1 MKEEIEIKIETE
13 NEKDKEINEE
23 TKDNDI
29 LKEPEYNTKIK
40 IKQSQLYFYVP
51 LVLSGFSYMC
61 HNSLNY
67 MIQIEPDYLL
77 KLDNNLLNTK
87 LDKNKT
93 SINNTSKSLIMWI
106 LFINILSKS
115 LGHLILNTKSLKN
128 KIDTLIIISYSLSFF
143 TNILFYFGNI
153 ETDLIFILHIV
164 NAFTTGLFFVTLLR
178 LNWSFLPL
186 NEGLVSGIFTSFEY
200 FGIVHLSLFYKVV
213 EFKYLFVIN
222 DVYII
227 LAFICIFFIRYKFKG
242 FYLGKSSDLDYNLDQ
257 KEKNGDKS
265 LEENLI
271 KIKED
276 EKKEDII
283 NEKNV
288 KEEREEK
295 EEKEEKIEQFE
306 TDNNK
311 EEEENNVKNNE
322 RFNIFLQNLY
332 ADITSYRFILLI
344 ITYFLLLFSNYIL
357 SLIYLPFGIIFDIRM
372 FFNSS
377 NQLIFYIIIYFISSI
392 FFGISFDLK
401 MVRTLVI
408 RLIFLSMMT
417 IILFFPTKYFSYF
430 LDVLSLLNALCL
442 SGIKS
447 IIYPLV
453 YREFFNNEENYY
465 LISTFLL
472 VEIIIYILTPFIL
485 KLFIFDIADFIMIF
499 ITCIGMLFGG
509 YYIMTKKLFPLII
522 IDTNGNYDL
531 TTKKGQGL
539 KQLHL
544 QDELPPLSKE

>member
-1 MKEEIEIKIETE
+1 MKETIEIKTDH
-13 NEKDKEINEE
+13 DKETKDEE
-23 TKDNDI
+23 KKDNDI
-29 LKEPEYNTKIK
+29 LIEPENNNKIK
-40 IKQSQLYFYVP
+40 TKQSQLYFYVP
-51 LVLSGFSYMC
+51 LILSGFSYMC

-67 MIQIEPDYLL
+67 MFQIEPDYLL
-77 KLDNNLLNTK
+77 KLNNNLQSTK

-93 SINNTSKSLIMWI
+93 SINNTSKSLIMWT

-128 KIDTLIIISYSLSFF
+128 KIDILMLISYSLSFF
-143 TNILFYFGNI
+143 INILFYFGNT
-153 ETDLIFILHIV
+153 ETDIIFILHIF
-164 NAFTTGLFFVTLLR
+164 NAFTSGLFYVTLLR

-186 NEGLVSGIFTSFEY
+186 NEGLVSGVFISFEY
-200 FGIVHLSLFYKVV
+200 FGIVHLALFYKVV

-222 DVYII
+222 DIYII
-227 LAFICIFFIRYKFKG
+227 LAFICIFFIKYKFKG

-257 KEKNGDKS
+257 KGKNVDKN

-276 EKKEDII
+276 EKKNEIV
-283 NEKNV
+283 NEKEN
-288 KEEREEK
+288 KEEK
-295 EEKEEKIEQFE
+295 KEEKIEQFE
-306 TDNNK
+306 TDNK
-311 EEEENNVKNNE
+311 EEENSVENNE
-322 RFNIFLQNLY
+322 RFNIFIQNLY

-357 SLIYLPFGIIFDIRM
+357 SLIYLPFGIIFDLRM
-372 FFNSS
+372 FFDSS
-377 NQLIFYIIIYFISSI
+377 NQLIFYIIIYFMSSI

-408 RLIFLSMMT
+408 RLILLSIVT

-430 LDVLSLLNALCL
+430 LDVLSLLNAICL

-465 LISTFLL
+465 LISIFLL
-472 VEIIIYILTPFIL
+472 VEIVIYIITPFIL

-499 ITCIGMLFGG
+499 ITCIGILFGG

-531 TTKKGQGL
+531 NTKKGQGL

>member
-29 LKEPEYNTKIK
+29 LKEPEYDTKIK

-67 MIQIEPDYLL
+67 MIQIESDYLL

-222 DVYII
+222 DIYII
-227 LAFICIFFIRYKFKG
+227 LAFVCIFFIRYKFKG

-288 KEEREEK
+288 KDEREEK

-372 FFNSS
+372 FFDSS

-465 LISTFLL
+465 LISIFLL

>member
-1 MKEEIEIKIETE
+1 MKETIEIKTD
-13 NEKDKEINEE
+13 NDKETKDEE
-23 TKDNDI
+23 KKDNDI
-29 LKEPEYNTKIK
+29 LKEPEYNNNNKIK
-40 IKQSQLYFYVP
+40 TKQSQLYFYVP
-51 LVLSGFSYMC
+51 LILSGFSYMC

-77 KLDNNLLNTK
+77 KLNNNLQSTK

-93 SINNTSKSLIMWI
+93 GINNTSKSLIMWT

-128 KIDTLIIISYSLSFF
+128 KIDILMLISYSLSFF
-143 TNILFYFGNI
+143 INILFYFGNT
-153 ETDLIFILHIV
+153 ETDIIFILHIF
-164 NAFTTGLFFVTLLR
+164 NAFTSGLFFVTLLR

-186 NEGLVSGIFTSFEY
+186 NEGLVSGVFISFEY
-200 FGIVHLSLFYKVV
+200 FSIVHLALFYKVV

-222 DVYII
+222 DIYII
-227 LAFICIFFIRYKFKG
+227 LAFICIFFIKYKFKG

-257 KEKNGDKS
+257 KGKNVDKN

-276 EKKEDII
+276 EKKNEIV
-283 NEKNV
+283 NEKENK
-288 KEEREEK
+288 KEK
-295 EEKEEKIEQFE
+295 KEEKIEQFE
-306 TDNNK
+306 TDNK
-311 EEEENNVKNNE
+311 EEENSVENNE
-322 RFNIFLQNLY
+322 RFNIFIQNLY

-357 SLIYLPFGIIFDIRM
+357 SLIYLPFGIILDLRM
-372 FFNSS
+372 FFDSS
-377 NQLIFYIIIYFISSI
+377 NQLIFYIIIYFMSSI

-408 RLIFLSMMT
+408 RLILLSIVT

-430 LDVLSLLNALCL
+430 LDVLSLLNAICL

-465 LISTFLL
+465 LISIFLL
-472 VEIIIYILTPFIL
+472 VEIVIYIITPFIL

-531 TTKKGQGL
+531 NTKKGQGL

>member
-13 NEKDKEINEE
+13 NEKGKEINEE

-164 NAFTTGLFFVTLLR
+164 NAFTSGLFFVTLLR

-222 DVYII
+222 DIYII

-257 KEKNGDKS
+257 KEKNEDKS

-372 FFNSS
+372 FFDSS

-465 LISTFLL
+465 LISIFLL

>member
-29 LKEPEYNTKIK
+29 LKEPEYDTKIK

-128 KIDTLIIISYSLSFF
+128 KIDTLILISYSLSFF

-153 ETDLIFILHIV
+153 ESDLIFILHIC
-164 NAFTTGLFFVTLLR
+164 NAFTSGLFFVTLLR

-227 LAFICIFFIRYKFKG
+227 LAFICIFFIKYKFKG

-295 EEKEEKIEQFE
+295 EEKIEQFE
-306 TDNNK
+306 TDNK
-311 EEEENNVKNNE
+311 EEENNMENNE
-322 RFNIFLQNLY
+322 RFNMFLQNLY

-465 LISTFLL
+465 LISIFLL
-472 VEIIIYILTPFIL
+472 LEIIIYILTPFIL

>member
-23 TKDNDI
+23 TKDNEI
-29 LKEPEYNTKIK
+29 LKEPEYNNKIK

-164 NAFTTGLFFVTLLR
+164 NAFTSGLFFVTLLR

-222 DVYII
+222 DIYII

-257 KEKNGDKS
+257 KEKNEDKS

-372 FFNSS
+372 FFDSS

-465 LISTFLL
+465 LISIFLL

>member
-164 NAFTTGLFFVTLLR
+164 NAFTSGLFFVTLLR

-222 DVYII
+222 DIYII

-257 KEKNGDKS
+257 KEKNEDKS

-372 FFNSS
+372 FFDSS

-465 LISTFLL
+465 LISIFLL

>member
-61 HNSLNY
+61 NNSLNY

-200 FGIVHLSLFYKVV
+200 FGIVHLSFFYKVV

-222 DVYII
+222 DIYII
-227 LAFICIFFIRYKFKG
+227 LAFICIFFIKYKFKG

-311 EEEENNVKNNE
+311 EEEENNVENNE

-372 FFNSS
+372 FFDSS

-465 LISTFLL
+465 LISIFLL

-499 ITCIGMLFGG
+499 ITCIGILFGG

>member
-93 SINNTSKSLIMWI
+93 IINNTSKSLIMWI

-222 DVYII
+222 DIYII

-276 EKKEDII
+276 EKKEDIM

-288 KEEREEK
+288 KEER

-465 LISTFLL
+465 LISIFLL
-472 VEIIIYILTPFIL
+472 LEIIIYILTPFIL

>member
-1 MKEEIEIKIETE
+1 MKETIEIKTG
-13 NEKDKEINEE
+13 NDKETKDEE
-23 TKDNDI
+23 KKDNDI
-29 LKEPEYNTKIK
+29 LIEPENNNNNKIK
-40 IKQSQLYFYVP
+40 TKQSHLYFYVP
-51 LVLSGFSYMC
+51 LILSGFSYMC

-77 KLDNNLLNTK
+77 KLINNLQSTK
-87 LDKNKT
+87 LDNNKT
-93 SINNTSKSLIMWI
+93 DINNTSKTLIMWT

-115 LGHLILNTKSLKN
+115 LGHLILSTKTLKN
-128 KIDTLIIISYSLSFF
+128 KIDILMLISYSLSFF
-143 TNILFYFGNI
+143 TNILFYFGNTQ
-153 ETDLIFILHIV
+153 TDIIYILHIF
-164 NAFTTGLFFVTLLR
+164 NAFTSGLFFVTLLR

-186 NEGLVSGIFTSFEY
+186 NEGLVSGVFTSFEY
-200 FGIVHLSLFYKVV
+200 FSIVHLALFYKVV

-222 DVYII
+222 DIYII
-227 LAFICIFFIRYKFKG
+227 LAFICIFFIKYKFKG

-257 KEKNGDKS
+257 KEKNVDKN

-276 EKKEDII
+276 EKKNEIV
-283 NEKNV
+283 NEKEN
-288 KEEREEK
+288 KEEK
-295 EEKEEKIEQFE
+295 KEEKIEQFE
-306 TDNNK
+306 TDNK
-311 EEEENNVKNNE
+311 EEENSVENNE
-322 RFNIFLQNLY
+322 RFNIFIQNLY

-357 SLIYLPFGIIFDIRM
+357 SLIYLPFGIIFDLRM
-372 FFNSS
+372 FFDSS
-377 NQLIFYIIIYFISSI
+377 NQLIFYIISYFMSSI

-408 RLIFLSMMT
+408 RLILLSIVT

-430 LDVLSLLNALCL
+430 LDVLSLLNAICL

-465 LISTFLL
+465 LISIFLL
-472 VEIIIYILTPFIL
+472 VEIVIYIITPFIL

-531 TTKKGQGL
+531 NTKKGQGL

>member
-1 MKEEIEIKIETE
+1 MKETIEIKTD
-13 NEKDKEINEE
+13 NDKETKDEE
-23 TKDNDI
+23 KKDNDI
-29 LKEPEYNTKIK
+29 LIEPENNNNKIK
-40 IKQSQLYFYVP
+40 TKQSQLYFYVP
-51 LVLSGFSYMC
+51 LILSGFSYMC

-67 MIQIEPDYLL
+67 MFQIEPDYLL
-77 KLDNNLLNTK
+77 KLNNNLQSTK

-93 SINNTSKSLIMWI
+93 SINNTSKSLIMWT

-128 KIDTLIIISYSLSFF
+128 KIDILMLISYSLSFF
-143 TNILFYFGNI
+143 INILFYFGNT
-153 ETDLIFILHIV
+153 ETDIIFILHIF
-164 NAFTTGLFFVTLLR
+164 NAFTSGLFFVTLLR

-186 NEGLVSGIFTSFEY
+186 NEGLVSGVFISFEY
-200 FGIVHLSLFYKVV
+200 FSIVHLALFYKLV

-222 DVYII
+222 DIYII
-227 LAFICIFFIRYKFKG
+227 LAFICIFFIKYKFKG

-257 KEKNGDKS
+257 KEKNVDKN

-276 EKKEDII
+276 EKKNEIV
-283 NEKNV
+283 NEKEN
-288 KEEREEK
+288 KEEK
-295 EEKEEKIEQFE
+295 KEEKIEQFE
-306 TDNNK
+306 TDNK
-311 EEEENNVKNNE
+311 EEENSVENNE
-322 RFNIFLQNLY
+322 RFNIFIQNLY

-357 SLIYLPFGIIFDIRM
+357 SLIYLPFGIIFDLRM
-372 FFNSS
+372 FFDSS
-377 NQLIFYIIIYFISSI
+377 NQLIFYIIIYFMSSI

-408 RLIFLSMMT
+408 RLILLSIVT

-430 LDVLSLLNALCL
+430 LDVLSLLNAICL

-465 LISTFLL
+465 LISIFLL
-472 VEIIIYILTPFIL
+472 VEIVIYIITPFIL

-531 TTKKGQGL
+531 NTKKGQGL

>member
-1 MKEEIEIKIETE
+1 
-13 NEKDKEINEE
+13 
-23 TKDNDI
+23 
-29 LKEPEYNTKIK
+29 
-40 IKQSQLYFYVP
+40 
-51 LVLSGFSYMC
+51 
-61 HNSLNY
+61 
-67 MIQIEPDYLL
+67 
-77 KLDNNLLNTK
+77 
-87 LDKNKT
+87 
-93 SINNTSKSLIMWI
+93 
-106 LFINILSKS
+106 
-115 LGHLILNTKSLKN
+115 
-128 KIDTLIIISYSLSFF
+128 
-143 TNILFYFGNI
+143 
-153 ETDLIFILHIV
+153 
-164 NAFTTGLFFVTLLR
+164 
-178 LNWSFLPL
+178 
-186 NEGLVSGIFTSFEY
+186 
-200 FGIVHLSLFYKVV
+200 
-213 EFKYLFVIN
+213 
-222 DVYII
+222 
-227 LAFICIFFIRYKFKG
+227 
-242 FYLGKSSDLDYNLDQ
+242 
-257 KEKNGDKS
+257 
-265 LEENLI
+265 
-271 KIKED
+271 
-276 EKKEDII
+276 
-283 NEKNV
+283 
-288 KEEREEK
+288 
-295 EEKEEKIEQFE
+295 
-306 TDNNK
+306 
-311 EEEENNVKNNE
+311 
-322 RFNIFLQNLY
+322 
-332 ADITSYRFILLI
+332 
-344 ITYFLLLFSNYIL
+344 
-357 SLIYLPFGIIFDIRM
+357 M
-372 FFNSS
+372 FFDSS

-465 LISTFLL
+465 LISIFLL

>member
-128 KIDTLIIISYSLSFF
+128 KIDTLILISYSLSFF

-164 NAFTTGLFFVTLLR
+164 NAFTSGLFFVTLLR

-227 LAFICIFFIRYKFKG
+227 LAFICIFFIKYKFKG

-372 FFNSS
+372 FFDSS

-465 LISTFLL
+465 LISIFLL

>member
-1 MKEEIEIKIETE
+1 MKETIEIKTD
-13 NEKDKEINEE
+13 NDKETKDEE
-23 TKDNDI
+23 KKDNDI
-29 LKEPEYNTKIK
+29 LKEPEYDNNNKIK
-40 IKQSQLYFYVP
+40 TKQSQLYFYVP
-51 LVLSGFSYMC
+51 LILSGFSYMC

-77 KLDNNLLNTK
+77 KLNNNLQSTN

-93 SINNTSKSLIMWI
+93 GINNTSKSLIMWT

-115 LGHLILNTKSLKN
+115 LGHLILNTKTLKN
-128 KIDTLIIISYSLSFF
+128 KIDILILISYSLSFF
-143 TNILFYFGNI
+143 TNILFYFGNT
-153 ETDLIFILHIV
+153 ETDIIFILHIF
-164 NAFTTGLFFVTLLR
+164 NAFTSGLFFVTLLR

-186 NEGLVSGIFTSFEY
+186 NEGLVSGVFISFEY
-200 FGIVHLSLFYKVV
+200 FSIVHLALFYKVL

-222 DVYII
+222 DIYII
-227 LAFICIFFIRYKFKG
+227 LAFICIFFIKYKFKG

-257 KEKNGDKS
+257 KEKNVDKN

-276 EKKEDII
+276 EKKNEIV
-283 NEKNV
+283 NEKEN
-288 KEEREEK
+288 KEEK
-295 EEKEEKIEQFE
+295 KEEKIEQFE
-306 TDNNK
+306 TDNK
-311 EEEENNVKNNE
+311 EEENSVENNE
-322 RFNIFLQNLY
+322 RFNIFIQNLY

-357 SLIYLPFGIIFDIRM
+357 SLIYLPFGIIFDLRM
-372 FFNSS
+372 FFDSS
-377 NQLIFYIIIYFISSI
+377 NQLIFYIIIYFMSSI

-408 RLIFLSMMT
+408 RLILLSIVT

-430 LDVLSLLNALCL
+430 LDVLSLLNAICL

-465 LISTFLL
+465 LISIFLL
-472 VEIIIYILTPFIL
+472 VEIVIYIITPFIL

-531 TTKKGQGL
+531 NTKKGQGL